1 MSGHN
6 FPSSHGNTEHEPRG
20 MHVDR
25 SSCPEASCTST
36 PCTKKIKCVRAQSGR
51 ESTDSLAN
59 RSRLYALLAQEPEKL
74 FRIYFPKQ
82 FVLLVGQMQAP
93 EVKYKG
99 ITHPYYNTE
108 SGFRIPDYQFPIPVE
123 SGFQIPDRR
132 FRVVVG
138 LLHNIIEWFDFKDSF
153 LKYI

>member
-1 MSGHN
+1 MY
-6 FPSSHGNTEHEPRG
+6 
-20 MHVDR
+20 VDR

-59 RSRLYALLAQEPEKL
+59 RSRLYALLAQEPEQL

-99 ITHPYYNTE
+99 ITQTYYNTE
-108 SGFRIPDYQFPIPVE
+108 SGFRIPDDQFLIPAE

-138 LLHNIIEWFDFKDSF
+138 VLHKLIQCFDFKVSF
-153 LKYI
+153 LKHISATA